1 MMSDNS
7 PQFVFADTVE
17 RRNAMR
23 VSKMDEDILVNPVED
38 VTIRR
43 EFESYAPEE
52 KKGWPK
58 PDKVIKNTSSSS

>member
-1 MMSDNS
+1 MSDNS

-23 VSKMDEDILVNPVED
+23 ISKMGEDIIVNTVED
-38 VTIRR
+38 VTTIR

-58 PDKVIKNTSSSS
+58 PDKVIKNTSSS

>member
-1 MMSDNS
+1 
-7 PQFVFADTVE
+7 
-17 RRNAMR
+17 MR

-38 VTIRR
+38 VNIRR